1 MTRTKLTA
9 VLCTVAATVA
19 TAVLAGAAS
28 EPRRRTESRRNTGQP
43 PDALRRLSCGRRQ
56 SEHAHD
62 RQAADQFHAHGGW
75 LTRLHRVERVCRRTD
90 HLADVDSNDAKGD
103 ATVVPREREGSTR
116 ATSSSGSPSRVCN
129 YCSRRS
135 SRPGC
140 SSTTSGSFSGTHPV
154 LYQVRVGDRMVT
166 VQGLPFAGPSRKEPF
181 TAATP
186 DQTRALA
193 WIAALVA
200 DPAGSLPTSVWAN
213 RQIRAFV
220 PACYSIAFDRGY
232 PDLSKLPP
240 PAGKARSQYKQLK
253 RHAYQVVTT
262 RQARALLQ
270 AFVKAGISP
279 QDNHAWTSASRWK
292 PPRPT
297 SALVPPPVPCPSRRV
312 LDLALTGPGQD
323 FGLLG
328 LSP

>member
-9 VLCTVAATVA
+9 VLCIVTATVA
-19 TAVLAGAAS
+19 TAVLAGAAAS
-28 EPRRRTESRRNTGQP
+28 
-43 PDALRRLSCGRRQ
+43 
-56 SEHAHD
+56 H
-62 RQAADQFHAHGGW
+62 
-75 LTRLHRVERVCRRTD
+75 
-90 HLADVDSNDAKGD
+90 ADVRSRAGTPANHPTHFAGFPPVGAKASTPTTGRLLMSFMPTEGGSRDFTEWNVYADGRIIWQTWTPNDADGD
-103 ATVVPREREGSTR
+103 ATVVPQGARRLDTGYVQQRLTLQGVQLLQSKIL
-116 ATSSSGSPSRVCN
+116 ATGLFEHDLWLVVGR
-129 YCSRRS
+129 
-135 SRPGC
+135 
-140 SSTTSGSFSGTHPV
+140 HPV

-200 DPAGSLPTSVWAN
+200 DPAGSLPTSVWAD

-232 PDLSKLPP
+232 PDISKLPP
-240 PAGKARSQYKQLK
+240 PAGKALSQYKQLR

-279 QDNHAWTSASRWK
+279 QDNHARNIGF
-292 PPRPT
+292 
-297 SALVPPPVPCPSRRV
+297 ALGS
-312 LDLALTGPGQD
+312 LPGQHQPSY
-323 FGLLG
+323 LH
-328 LSP
+328 LSPALPDGCF

>member
-19 TAVLAGAAS
+19 TAVLIGAAAS
-28 EPRRRTESRRNTGQP
+28 
-43 PDALRRLSCGRRQ
+43 
-56 SEHAHD
+56 H
-62 RQAADQFHAHGGW
+62 
-75 LTRLHRVERVCRRTD
+75 
-90 HLADVDSNDAKGD
+90 ADVRSRAGTPANYPTHFAGFPAVGVKASTPTTGRLLISFMPTEGVSPFTDWNVYADGRIIWQKWTQSGD
-103 ATVVPREREGSTR
+103 ATVVPHGAKRLDTGYVQQRLTLQGVQLLQSKIL
-116 ATSSSGSPSRVCN
+116 ATGLFDHDLWLVVGR
-129 YCSRRS
+129 
-135 SRPGC
+135 
-140 SSTTSGSFSGTHPV
+140 HPV

-200 DPAGSLPTSVWAN
+200 DPAGSLPTTVWAD

-220 PACYSIAFDRGY
+220 PACYSIAFDRAY

-240 PAGKARSQYKQLK
+240 PAGKALSQYKVAPRYGSIL
-253 RHAYQVVTT
+253 TT

-279 QDNHAWTSASRWK
+279 LDNHAGNIGFALGSLPGQHQS
-292 PPRPT
+292 
-297 SALVPPPVPCPSRRV
+297 LVPPPVPCPSRRV
-312 LDLALTGPGQD
+312 LLT
-323 FGLLG
+323 LH
-328 LSP
+328 